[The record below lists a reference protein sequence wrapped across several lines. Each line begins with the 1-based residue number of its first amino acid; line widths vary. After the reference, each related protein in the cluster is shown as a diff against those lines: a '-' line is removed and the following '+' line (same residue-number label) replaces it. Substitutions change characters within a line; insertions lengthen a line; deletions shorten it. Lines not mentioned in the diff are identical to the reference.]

1 MEEISKQVEK
11 AIKEAI
17 RLEVNG
23 RNFFNHAAE
32 ITHNELGKKM
42 FHKLA
47 DEETKHIQ
55 AFSKLFSEIL
65 KDTDWKKFVR
75 DEELKG
81 GSTLIDK
88 LKERMKGAEGK
99 SETQALSIG
108 MELEENAIRFFQK
121 AAAEVNDPVA
131 RKIFLGISEEEKF
144 HYDLLQAQH
153 DSLTNSGFWLD
164 SAEFQM
170 DGKY

>member
-55 AFSKLFSEIL
+55 AFSKLFSDIL

-81 GSTLIDK
+81 ESALIDK
-88 LKERMKGAEGK
+88 LKERMKGEEGK

-121 AAAEVNDPVA
+121 AAEDVNDPVA
-131 RKIFLGISEEEKF
+131 KDIFLSISEEEKF

>member
-1 MEEISKQVEK
+1 MEEISKPVEN

-17 RLEVNG
+17 RLEING

-42 FHKLA
+42 FEKLA
-47 DEETKHIQ
+47 AEEVRHIEV
-55 AFSKLFSEIL
+55 FSELFTKIL
-65 KDTDWKKFVR
+65 KETDWKKYVR

-81 GSTLIDK
+81 ESALIEK
-88 LKERMKGAEGK
+88 LKERMRGAEGK

-121 AAAEVNDPVA
+121 AADEVEDPVA
-131 RKIFLGISEEEKF
+131 KEIFRNISEEEKF